1 MTRVYSNILRPL
13 VSNSRMS
20 SRRWI
25 MSIAEVR
32 DNLTIQATRI
42 IRPAPKQIDSFQI
55 ISPSESEMKVIVPLS
70 NESFPLRLKYR
81 TASGRVRVGR
91 ILEDLDTIAGIA
103 SYKHNIQI
111 KMKMVVFHF
120 KLLQPALMTSDSMS
134 HFTSTRLAMICS

>member
-1 MTRVYSNILRPL
+1 MNHNINIFQTESKMTRVYSNILRPL

-103 SYKHNIQI
+103 SYKHNIQMERA
-111 KMKMVVFHF
+111 KKDH
-120 KLLQPALMTSDSMS
+120 
-134 HFTSTRLAMICS
+134 